1 MKTNKISL
9 LIIIC
14 TLFSQTQLQAQLG
27 MGKWQT
33 HLAYSLVTQIAQ
45 SDNKIFAVSEGA
57 LFSIDKEDLGLEF
70 YSKLNG
76 LNDAGISRIE
86 YDNSNKQLLIV
97 YNNGN
102 IDIVTTGGILN
113 IPDLYM
119 KQMSAS
125 KLVNQ
130 INFYD
135 DKAYLACDFGILVL
149 NTKKREVTDTYY
161 IGPNGSETKIINTTI
176 QNGYIY
182 AISETTL
189 YKADA
194 NNPNLVNYQMWQTE
208 TTLPGSGKLN
218 ALASFAG
225 KIIIQR
231 GNKLYSRGDD
241 NVWTPIFSDLNITYF
256 NVSGNRLNFIHNA
269 SELYLA
275 NENFEKKL
283 VEGIGNVHDTEYD
296 PVNGISWF
304 AGGAFGIVSHK
315 MTDDTQAIINTYKPK
330 GPALNTPWKMSFGGE
345 KLFVVPGGRDAS
357 QNNDEGMV
365 MIYEDGQWTNIR
377 SAEITAVT
385 GEPARD
391 FMNVV
396 ADPADNKHFFVTSYG
411 TGLYEFKGDKLH
423 KWHIPS
429 NSTLQSVIETSP
441 LNYTRLDGQAFD
453 SKGNLFLI
461 NTNASSAI
469 KILSKDGEWNQL
481 RFPEATNPTMGDLII
496 SNRNENQKWA
506 ASVRFTPGIFV
517 YDDNGTVLDR
527 DDDRSKFMSTFIDVD
542 KEGMYINPT
551 NVYCLAQDKNGVIWA
566 GTEQGPLL
574 FHNTSRVFDDN
585 YSCTRVKIPRNDG
598 TDNVDYLLKSDKV
611 KAIAID
617 GANRKWIGTEQS
629 GLYLMSEN
637 GQETVRHYTTTNSP
651 LLSNDIMSLAINPIS
666 GEVFIGTS
674 AGLVSYQSDA
684 VVAGSEYMNV
694 HAYPN
699 PVRENYNGIVTITGL
714 VADTQVKIT
723 DLHGN
728 LICQTVSNGGIA
740 TWDAKDLHG
749 RRVNTGIY
757 LVICANQDG
766 TKSTITKIMVI
777 N

>member
-1 MKTNKISL
+1 
-9 LIIIC
+9 
-14 TLFSQTQLQAQLG
+14 
-27 MGKWQT
+27 MG
-33 HLAYSLVTQIAQ
+33 
-45 SDNKIFAVSEGA
+45 
-57 LFSIDKEDLGLEF
+57 
-70 YSKLNG
+70 
-76 LNDAGISRIE
+76 
-86 YDNSNKQLLIV
+86 
-97 YNNGN
+97 
-102 IDIVTTGGILN
+102 
-113 IPDLYM
+113 
-119 KQMSAS
+119 
-125 KLVNQ
+125 
-130 INFYD
+130 
-135 DKAYLACDFGILVL
+135 C
-149 NTKKREVTDTYY
+149 
-161 IGPNGSETKIINTTI
+161 
-176 QNGYIY
+176 
-182 AISETTL
+182 
-189 YKADA
+189 
-194 NNPNLVNYQMWQTE
+194 
-208 TTLPGSGKLN
+208 
-218 ALASFAG
+218 
-225 KIIIQR
+225 
-231 GNKLYSRGDD
+231 
-241 NVWTPIFSDLNITYF
+241 
-256 NVSGNRLNFIHNA
+256 
-269 SELYLA
+269 
-275 NENFEKKL
+275 
-283 VEGIGNVHDTEYD
+283 
-296 PVNGISWF
+296 
-304 AGGAFGIVSHK
+304 
-315 MTDDTQAIINTYKPK
+315 
-330 GPALNTPWKMSFGGE
+330 
-345 KLFVVPGGRDAS
+345 
-357 QNNDEGMV
+357 
-365 MIYEDGQWTNIR
+365 
-377 SAEITAVT
+377 
-385 GEPARD
+385 
-391 FMNVV
+391 
-396 ADPADNKHFFVTSYG
+396 
-411 TGLYEFKGDKLH
+411 
-423 KWHIPS
+423 
-429 NSTLQSVIETSP
+429 
-441 LNYTRLDGQAFD
+441 
-453 SKGNLFLI
+453 
-461 NTNASSAI
+461 
-469 KILSKDGEWNQL
+469 LSK
-481 RFPEATNPTMGDLII
+481 I
-496 SNRNENQKWA
+496 
-506 ASVRFTPGIFV
+506 PGIFV